1 MSASGKIMN
10 CDDYK
15 EAIAADPSE
24 SFADGAEH
32 IAACASCAEY
42 KAEMLA
48 LNESIAKALSF
59 DVPELHIP
67 DLPELDGEDENVVNL
82 PFKRKSPVTMP
93 AWIGIAAG
101 FALAAFLGVQFLA
114 TDVTDIADIADSSD
128 KDLLLATQVLAH
140 LDHEPGALLLTN
152 TEVAEERLAKV
163 VNSDVGTMDRDIG
176 LVTYAMSCKINGR
189 TIPHLVIQGEKGPI
203 TLLLMPEEMVT
214 MLVPLTG
221 ESINGVI
228 LPMGNGSI
236 AIVGER
242 DERLDEIQERVVNS
256 VEWSI

>member
-1 MSASGKIMN
+1 MSAFGKIMK

-15 EAIAADPSE
+15 QAITADPSE

-32 IAACASCAEY
+32 VAACASCAEY

-48 LNESIAKALSF
+48 LDESIAKALAF
-59 DVPELHIP
+59 DVPELQMP
-67 DLPELDGEDENVVNL
+67 DLPELDGNDENVVNM
-82 PFKRKSPVTMP
+82 PFKRKSRITMP
-93 AWIGIAAG
+93 PWIGIAAG

-114 TDVTDIADIADSSD
+114 TDITESSD
-128 KDLLLATQVLAH
+128 KDLLLAAQVLSH
-140 LDHEPGALLLTN
+140 LDHEPGALLPTN
-152 TEVAEERLAKV
+152 TVVAEERLAQV
-163 VNSDVGTMDRDIG
+163 INDGVGTMDRNIG

-214 MLVPLTG
+214 MAVPLTG
-221 ESINGVI
+221 ESISGVI
-228 LPMGNGSI
+228 LPMGSGSI
-236 AIVGER
+236 AIIGAR
-242 DERLDEIQERVVNS
+242 GERLDEIQERVVNS

>member
-1 MSASGKIMN
+1 MSASGNIMN

-15 EAIAADPSE
+15 QAIAADPSE

-32 IAACASCAEY
+32 VAACASCAKF

-48 LNESIAKALSF
+48 LDESIAKALAF
-59 DVPELHIP
+59 DVPELHLP
-67 DLPELDGEDENVVNL
+67 DLPELDGKDENVVNL
-82 PFKRKSPVTMP
+82 PFKRKAGITMP
-93 AWIGIAAG
+93 SWIGIAAG

-114 TDVTDIADIADSSD
+114 TDITNSSD
-128 KDLLLATQVLAH
+128 KDLLLAAQVLSH
-140 LDHEPGALLLTN
+140 LDHETGALRPTN
-152 TEVAEERLAKV
+152 TAVAEERLAQV
-163 VNSDVGTMDRDIG
+163 VNDDIGTMDRDIG

-189 TIPHLVIQGEKGPI
+189 TIPHLIIQGEKGPI

-214 MLVPLTG
+214 MPVPLSG
-221 ESINGVI
+221 KSIHGVI
-228 LPMGNGSI
+228 LPVGNGSI
-236 AIVGER
+236 AIIGGR

>member
-15 EAIAADPSE
+15 QAIAADPSE

-32 IAACASCAEY
+32 VAGCASCAQY

-67 DLPELDGEDENVVNL
+67 DLPDLDGEDENVVNM
-82 PFKRKSPVTMP
+82 PFKRKSRFTMP
-93 AWIGIAAG
+93 PWIGIAAG

-114 TDVTDIADIADSSD
+114 TDIANNSD
-128 KDLLLATQVLAH
+128 KDLLLATQVLSH
-140 LDHEPGALLLTN
+140 LDHEPGALLPTN
-152 TEVAEERLAKV
+152 TEVAEERLAQV
-163 VNSDVGTMDRDIG
+163 VNSDVGTMDRGIG
-176 LVTYAMSCKINGR
+176 LVTYAMSCRINGR
-189 TIPHLVIQGEKGPI
+189 SIPHLVIQGEKGPI

-214 MLVPLTG
+214 MPVPLTG

-228 LPMGNGSI
+228 LPMGSGSI

-256 VEWSI
+256 VEWST